1 MYIYHRFVAEEV
13 KNVRFTDISGAMN
26 QPHKPLRY
34 DKCEDDD
41 VRPTTPKMVVTED
54 RGSQDSLDSR
64 WTLPRMKSYD
74 AVVFDMLRVTPDE
87 FASQITLQDIP
98 VFKAIHPEELTSCAW
113 SSKEKHKLAP
123 NIVAFT
129 RRFNHVSF
137 WVVKEILTAQTL
149 KIRAEVL
156 GHFVKIAKKL
166 FELNNYHA
174 LMAVVSALQS
184 APIFRLIKT
193 WGLLHRKERQT
204 FEKLAEVMSEDN
216 NREKLRE
223 HMNTVRLPCIPYLG
237 MYLQDLIYID
247 VAHPHSG
254 GLESQQRS
262 LQMNNICRIIAEF
275 QQSSYE
281 HLPTLCHVQN
291 YLKSVRYIEEL
302 QKFVEEDNYNLS
314 LKIEPA
320 DTAPDSYECRSKD
333 DLSESPG
340 SPHVAGKHT
349 PSTPSAPRFI
359 PGHRKTR
366 SLGTN
371 FLCHSI
377 PTESFSLPTSSTVT
391 SNGSRHLLDDSL
403 LEDFQISN
411 PLELS
416 INGQSRGSSD
426 GSVSTISD
434 EQDMLMRP
442 IDSSSIS
449 SDEVICTDISDSSFT
464 IQGCLKRKTVLKNGK
479 KPSFSAWTRFWVGLW
494 GTNLVFY
501 AAKHLRGQERNDF
514 KSSACKI
521 VSIIDWMAVL
531 TEEIHHNDVVQM
543 TDPSK
548 GNVYKFK
555 AGTPSRASQWFKFLN
570 EASKPN
576 QGPKTPANLMSF
588 E

>member
-1 MYIYHRFVAEEV
+1 MALGLTY
-13 KNVRFTDISGAMN
+13 KNRISQSCGDLLELIKGAMN
-26 QPHKPLRY
+26 QPHKPLRHEKSE
-34 DKCEDDD
+34 DEDDH
-41 VRPTTPKMVVTED
+41 RPTTPKLLSTEEQ
-54 RGSQDSLDSR
+54 GSQDSLDSR

-87 FASQITLQDIP
+87 FASQITLLDMP
-98 VFKAIHPEELTSCAW
+98 VFRAIPPEELTSCSW
-113 SSKEKHKLAP
+113 SSREKHKLAP

-137 WVVKEILTAQTL
+137 WVVREILTAQTL

-166 FELNNYHA
+166 CDLNNYHA

-204 FEKLAEVMSEDN
+204 FEKLAEIMSEDN

-275 QQSSYE
+275 QQSSYD
-281 HLPTLCHVQN
+281 HLPTFSHIQN

-302 QKFVEEDNYNLS
+302 QKFVEEDNYKLS

-320 DTAPDSYECRSKD
+320 DTAQDDNECRSKD
-333 DLSESPG
+333 DLSDTPG
-340 SPHVAGKHT
+340 SPRVTGKNIPT
-349 PSTPSAPRFI
+349 TPSAPRFI
-359 PGHRKTR
+359 PGHRKSR

-377 PTESFSLPTSSTVT
+377 PSES
-391 SNGSRHLLDDSL
+391 
-403 LEDFQISN
+403 
-411 PLELS
+411 
-416 INGQSRGSSD
+416 
-426 GSVSTISD
+426 
-434 EQDMLMRP
+434 M
-442 IDSSSIS
+442 SSSIS
-449 SDEVICTDISDSSFT
+449 SDEVVYTDLSDSSFS
-464 IQGCLKRKTVLKNGK
+464 IQGCMKRKTVLKNGK

-521 VSIIDWMAVL
+521 VSIVDWMVVL
-531 TEEIHHNDVVQM
+531 TEDIQHNDVVQM

-555 AGTPSRASQWFKFLN
+555 AGSPGKANQWFKFLN
-570 EASKPN
+570 DASRTNQCPKP
-576 QGPKTPANLMSF
+576 PTNLMSF

>member
-1 MYIYHRFVAEEV
+1 MFIIHSGLFA
-13 KNVRFTDISGAMN
+13 GAMN
-26 QPHKPLRY
+26 QPHKPLRHEKSE
-34 DKCEDDD
+34 DEDDH
-41 VRPTTPKMVVTED
+41 RPTTPKLLSTEEQ
-54 RGSQDSLDSR
+54 GSQDSLDSR

-87 FASQITLQDIP
+87 FASQITLLDMP
-98 VFKAIHPEELTSCAW
+98 VFRAIPPEELTSCSW
-113 SSKEKHKLAP
+113 SSREKHKLAP

-137 WVVKEILTAQTL
+137 WVVREILTAQTL

-166 FELNNYHA
+166 CDLNNYHA

-204 FEKLAEVMSEDN
+204 FEKLAEIMSEDN

-275 QQSSYE
+275 QQSSYD
-281 HLPTLCHVQN
+281 HLPTFSHIQN

-302 QKFVEEDNYNLS
+302 QKFVEEDNYKLS

-320 DTAPDSYECRSKD
+320 DTAQDDNECRSKD
-333 DLSESPG
+333 DLSDTPG
-340 SPHVAGKHT
+340 SPRVTGKNIPT
-349 PSTPSAPRFI
+349 TPSAPRFI
-359 PGHRKTR
+359 PGHRKSR

-377 PTESFSLPTSSTVT
+377 PSESMSLPATYT
-391 SNGSRHLLDDSL
+391 SNGCRHLLDDSL
-403 LEDFQISN
+403 LEDFTSSN
-411 PLELS
+411 ALEYCM
-416 INGQSRGSSD
+416 NGQSRGSSD

-434 EQDMLMRP
+434 DQDMLMRP

-449 SDEVICTDISDSSFT
+449 SDEVVYTDLSDSSFS
-464 IQGCLKRKTVLKNGK
+464 IQGCMKRKTVLKNGK

-521 VSIIDWMAVL
+521 VSIVDWMVVL
-531 TEEIHHNDVVQM
+531 TEDIQHNDVVQM

-555 AGTPSRASQWFKFLN
+555 AGSPGKANQWFKFLN
-570 EASKPN
+570 DASRTNQCPKP
-576 QGPKTPANLMSF
+576 PTNLMSF